1 MSIIN
6 FVVVHEAHGWE
17 NILII
22 LDEKHT
28 LKITTPLIISLRIW
42 LIRSTPSNERTGF
55 TILFLYFTIKMTN
68 RML

>member
-6 FVVVHEAHGWE
+6 FVVVDEAHGWE

-28 LKITTPLIISLRIW
+28 LKITTSVIISLRIW
-42 LIRSTPSNERTGF
+42 LIRSIPLKERTGF
-55 TILFLYFTIKMTN
+55 TILFFYFTIKVTN

>member
-6 FVVVHEAHGWE
+6 FVVVHEAHSWE

-22 LDEKHT
+22 VVEKHT
-28 LKITTPLIISLRIW
+28 LKITTPVIIYLRIW
-42 LIRSTPSNERTGF
+42 FIRSIPSNERTGF
-55 TILFLYFTIKMTN
+55 TILFIYFTIKMTN